1 MCAESH
7 GRALTVKPTVPST
20 HCLLAAAREI
30 EVPFRSDIHETM
42 AQESPPYW
50 ALIAALF
57 SSISLTESLA
67 MSLYYAGCDLYER
80 NQEAGEVAGDL
91 LSGKLRRLK
100 EHVVFGNFSGPAY
113 EARIDTERGP
123 GVVRFLITREGL
135 QWMERR
141 IRGRSPGASGAK
153 STSSGPTPLKTY
165 FS

>member
-1 MCAESH
+1 
-7 GRALTVKPTVPST
+7 
-20 HCLLAAAREI
+20 
-30 EVPFRSDIHETM
+30 M
-42 AQESPPYW
+42 ADESPPYW

-91 LSGKLRRLK
+91 LSGKLRRLQ
-100 EHVVFGNFSGPAY
+100 EHAVLGNFSGPAY
-113 EARIDTERGP
+113 EARIDTERGA

-141 IRGRSPGASGAK
+141 VRGRSPGASGTE
-153 STSSGPTPLKTY
+153 STSSGATPLKTY
-165 FS
+165 LS

>member
-1 MCAESH
+1 
-7 GRALTVKPTVPST
+7 
-20 HCLLAAAREI
+20 
-30 EVPFRSDIHETM
+30 M
-42 AQESPPYW
+42 ADESPPYW

-57 SSISLTESLA
+57 SSFSLTESLA

-91 LSGKLRRLK
+91 LSGKLRRLQ
-100 EHVVFGNFSGPAY
+100 EHAMLGNFSGPAY

-141 IRGRSPGASGAK
+141 IRGRSPGASGGESA
-153 STSSGPTPLKTY
+153 SAGTIPLKTY
-165 FS
+165 LS

>member
-1 MCAESH
+1 
-7 GRALTVKPTVPST
+7 
-20 HCLLAAAREI
+20 
-30 EVPFRSDIHETM
+30 M
-42 AQESPPYW
+42 ADESPPYW

-91 LSGKLRRLK
+91 LSGKLRRLQ
-100 EHVVFGNFSGPAY
+100 EHAMLGNFSGPAY

-141 IRGRSPGASGAK
+141 IRGRSPDALGAESA
-153 STSSGPTPLKTY
+153 SSGPAPLKTY
-165 FS
+165 LS